1 MSKWRNHARPIIAKV
16 LADNAGADER
26 TIRKALRA
34 AYPFGSYSMHPL
46 KIWRSEI
53 AFQLY
58 GTLAHLQDCIPPG
71 FPPESIRTEQ
81 GRAVAADWWIEN
93 GDEVKA
99 ARLLKPV
106 KTPKKKRLQ
115 RGEKRV
121 PPVQSGQGS
130 LFGAAQ

>member
-1 MSKWRNHARPIIAKV
+1 MSRWRNAARPIIAQV

-26 TIRKALRA
+26 AIRKALRA

-53 AFQLY
+53 VFQLN

-71 FPPESIRTEQ
+71 FPPESIRTAQ
-81 GRAVAADWWIEN
+81 GRAIAADWWIEN
-93 GDEVKA
+93 GNDAKA
-99 ARLLKPV
+99 SRLLKPV
-106 KTPKKKRLQ
+106 KEPKKKRLL

-121 PPVQSGQGS
+121 PPAQAGQGS